1 MKKFSI
7 AKIAEKHIYNN
18 WKSMLEGIF
27 NYKMGNEFKKTLR
40 ENAKRTGVLISNE
53 ISEEVDKL
61 LDKKEKSWYNDVNN
75 WIKII

>member
-7 AKIAEKHIYNN
+7 TKIAEKHIYEN
-18 WKSMLEGIF
+18 WKRVLSDIF
-27 NYKMGNEFKKTLR
+27 ACGMTKEFKSLLK

-61 LDKKEKSWYNDVNN
+61 LDKKEKS
-75 WIKII
+75 